1 MNNREKMRPIS
12 IIFAA
17 AFFALGTI
25 VAWLIAATTIDWI
38 EASQEAEL
46 EQAYYAAD
54 IGWAEVEADGFLL
67 TIRGETD
74 SGHDRERAYKIATLI
89 FGDKVTDETS
99 APADNARV
107 AAAEPPAMEILKNGN
122 DFSFLGT
129 MPTGETTDV
138 FARYVAA
145 LDGDMSVTNVTSPIG
160 AAPENWLPAFEFAL
174 QLTSLV
180 DQAILNVKP
189 GEVALVAVANS
200 ANWQL
205 GFEEMAEKMRP
216 DNVVLTVDISSPRPV
231 ISPYSFVFD
240 VAEPDAAVCA
250 VQDEVEA
257 ARIFTKAEQVI
268 GARIN
273 CDIGLGAP
281 SRQWREAIEA
291 GLDALA
297 DFGGGR
303 LEIRD
308 ADVSLTAPEG
318 TGQQDFDRIAKALRL
333 GLPDGFSL
341 VVNSAEAPAPPEIEE
356 ALPMA
361 FTATLGADGNAVIDG
376 AVKDTLTREVVMR
389 FSEAKFGFGRVQ
401 DQMWLDETLP
411 DGWQARVFKL
421 IDALALLN
429 SGTAAMRPTG
439 LEISG
444 DAAFENP
451 EAELGKL
458 LEDTY
463 SADETSLEISY
474 TEALNSEDG
483 QGLDPR
489 LCVSRVTKLL
499 AENSIVFAPSSA
511 VISDPSLPAI
521 EAIAA
526 ILTQCRDARIEIGG
540 HTDSQGRDE
549 MNLALSQGRADAVLD
564 ALLAQNLLLG
574 DISAK
579 GYGEAEPIADNG
591 TDEGRA
597 KNRRIE
603 FKLLRDAPAD
613 AAAPAPAET
622 TRVVIENFTRP
633 AMRAPAATQE
643 SAGNE

>member
-1 MNNREKMRPIS
+1 MRPIS

-89 FGDKVTDETS
+89 FGDDKVTDETS

>member
-1 MNNREKMRPIS
+1 MRPIS